1 MFKHPS
7 IKDEDVTFVNVY
19 IYIWAII
26 SAVIIN
32 FIIIIPV
39 SSLLPPPPP
48 PPPSLQFFF
57 TLRGDDLD
65 HLAGKHTI
73 FGEVAE
79 GMEVLDALNLE

>member
-39 SSLLPPPPP
+39 SSLLPPPP
-48 PPPSLQFFF
+48 SLQFFF